1 MARPLSGERGSH
13 GGGGGQ
19 LLTPKHQSCC
29 EPGVEY
35 STQGPKT
42 GILVL
47 VMDVWLDDD
56 GWWVGGW
63 MDGWMDIG

>member
-1 MARPLSGERGSH
+1 MAGEGGSC
-13 GGGGGQ
+13 
-19 LLTPKHQSCC
+19 LLQSISPA

-56 GWWVGGW
+56 GWWVGG
-63 MDGWMDIG
+63 